1 MRADLTKGFTLI
13 ELLVVITI
21 IGMLASMMMVNFQ
34 DGQKM
39 ARDAK
44 RKQDLHY
51 IAVGMEIYNQ
61 AKGAYSID
69 RSGWGSATGPGCSC
83 GWFNYEGGTYGR
95 SIARAMVEEGLV
107 DKIII
112 DPTKGLYSSPSVGYT
127 YMKYQCG
134 NGFFVYAKLEKPS
147 AADSATCNANSCCD
161 GLRTSYG
168 MNYALGHR

>member
-1 MRADLTKGFTLI
+1 MSINSVRGFTLI

-21 IGMLASMMMVNFQ
+21 IGMLASITMVQFQ
-34 DGQKM
+34 DGQKL

-51 IAVGMEIYNQ
+51 IAVGMEIYRQ
-61 AKGAYSID
+61 IKGTYVINP
-69 RSGWGSATGPGCSC
+69 SGSGSCSC
-83 GWFNYEGGTYGR
+83 GWFNYEGGSYTR
-95 SIARAMVEEGLV
+95 SIARAMKEEGLV
-107 DKIII
+107 DKIIV
-112 DPTKGLYSSPSVGYT
+112 DPTKGLTSTPATGYT

-134 NGFFVYAKLEKPS
+134 SGFFVYAKLEKPS

-168 MNYALGHR
+168 MNYAVGHR